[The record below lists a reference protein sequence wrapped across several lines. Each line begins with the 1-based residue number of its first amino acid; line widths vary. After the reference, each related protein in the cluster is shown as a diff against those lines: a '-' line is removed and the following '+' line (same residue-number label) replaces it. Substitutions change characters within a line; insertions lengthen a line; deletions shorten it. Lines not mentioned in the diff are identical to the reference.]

1 MPVITTER
9 ALWLAANIL
18 PLEPQMRG
26 WLKRVSPAGIEIDDL
41 IQEAYAK
48 LSTLASVSEIEHPK
62 AYLYQV
68 VKSLMTD
75 EHRREKIVSIESVAE
90 ISDLSPQDETGS
102 PERILS
108 GHQDLQ
114 RLFRAVA
121 ALPAPARAVFVL
133 KKFEDLSQKDIAARL
148 NITEN
153 MVEKRMS
160 QALRAIADDI
170 SSSDDEDIFPG
181 SRVIS
186 FNRLFRRASRHA

>member
-1 MPVITTER
+1 MPPVSTDR
-9 ALWLAANIL
+9 AQWLAKHIL
-18 PLEPQMRG
+18 PLEPQLRG
-26 WLKRVSPAGIEIDDL
+26 WLRRNGSKLIEADDL

-62 AYLYQV
+62 AYFYRT

-90 ISDLSPQDETGS
+90 ISDLSPQDDTGS

-108 GHQDLQ
+108 GHQDLE
-114 RLFRAVA
+114 RLFRAIN

-133 KKFEDLSQKDIAARL
+133 KKIDDLSQRDIAARL

-170 SSSDDEDIFPG
+170 SASDDEDIFPG
-181 SRVIS
+181 SRVIP
-186 FNRLFRRASRHA
+186 FNRFFRRASRHA